1 MPRLSEVQESFRIA
15 SSALRSN
22 LTRSILTT
30 AGVVVGV
37 VLVVLMGWT
46 INGLDAV
53 WEQTISIIGKDMLYI
68 DKWNWAGGGNWRKVA
83 ARKDITLE
91 QAQALMH
98 RMESAE
104 ETIPLT
110 RKWGGSVSLGTT
122 SLRCSI
128 MGTTSAYG
136 NTSAGTT
143 MEGRFFTEVEE
154 REAEKVVV
162 IGFNIKKTL
171 FPSENPIGKELKIA
185 GVPYRIVGVVEKRGF
200 LFMDFIDN
208 QVFIPLFAFRS
219 SFGFFDRSFSIGI
232 KAGTERMLDIVRD
245 EAVGHMRT
253 IRNVP
258 PNAEDDF
265 SVNEMKAFDEQAK
278 KIRLIIWIVGI
289 GLTLLAF
296 VVGSIGI
303 MNIMFVSVTERT
315 KEIGIRKAIG
325 ARRASIVA
333 QFLIESALLCLTGAL
348 IAFPIAQIL
357 VATAR
362 FLAVRVFEQDWATVV
377 SPLIPLDLLGI
388 ATGVSIVV
396 GLAAGFLPALRAS
409 GLDPVEAL
417 RSE

>member
-15 SSALRSN
+15 VASLRVN
-22 LTRSILTT
+22 LMRSILTT

-46 INGLDAV
+46 ISGLDAV
-53 WEQTISIIGKDMLYI
+53 WEKTISIIGKDMIYI
-68 DKWNWAGGGNWRKVA
+68 DKWNWAGGGNWRLME
-83 ARKDITLE
+83 ARKDITFE
-91 QAQALMH
+91 QATALSM

-110 RKWGGSVSLGTT
+110 RKWGGSVSLGNT

-128 MGTTSAYG
+128 MGTTTNYG

-143 MEGRFFTEVEE
+143 MEGRFFSDIEE

-162 IGFNIKKTL
+162 IGFNIKKNF
-171 FPSENPIGKELKIA
+171 FPDESPIDKSIKIA
-185 GVPYRIVGVVEKRGF
+185 GVPYRIVGVIEKRGF

-208 QVFIPLFAFRS
+208 QVFIPLYAFRS
-219 SFGFFDRSFSIGI
+219 SFGFFDRSFSVGL
-232 KAGTERMLDIVRD
+232 KAGSEKMLNIVRD
-245 EAVGHMRT
+245 EAIGHMRS

-258 PNAEDDF
+258 PAAEDDF
-265 SVNEMKAFDEQAK
+265 SINEMKAFDEQAK
-278 KIRLIIWIVGI
+278 KIRLGIWVVGI

-296 VVGSIGI
+296 IVGSIGI
-303 MNIMFVSVTERT
+303 MNIMYVSVTERT

-325 ARRASIVA
+325 ARRASILA
-333 QFLIESALLCLTGAL
+333 QFLIESSMLCLIGAL

-357 VATAR
+357 VGSAQY
-362 FLAVRVFEQDWATVV
+362 LAVHVFEQDWAAVV
-377 SPLIPLDLLGI
+377 SPFVPLNLLGI
-388 ATGVSIVV
+388 AVGVSIVV
-396 GLAAGFLPALRAS
+396 GLLAGILPAIKAS